1 LSSKIGQTQTQVQR
15 LNPQQI
21 LQANIMQLTNTL
33 LEQRII
39 KELEDNP
46 TLEIVDQEPDAVEDE
61 ESSDDPKDES
71 DEDESDEDEFDWDE
85 LDSDSDRF
93 ELNKSGVESSDF
105 LTINHTIPKTLS
117 DRIRD
122 QLVDINISD
131 EHMNIAHEIIG
142 NINDDGYFKMEP
154 ILIADKMGVSE
165 AKVLSVVQIIQS
177 LEPRGI
183 ASKDLQECMSLQ
195 INSQRHPLAHEVIS
209 RCFDDFT
216 AKRYEKIC
224 RRLGCEME
232 KLREA
237 VEIIKK
243 TNPKPGDGLPAGENE
258 FIIPDII
265 IEKRNEDWV
274 IYMNDQSMYELRVS
288 DKYSKML
295 DDKGLD
301 KSTRKFI
308 KIKTESANWFIDAI
322 YQRKR
327 TMLEIM
333 NVIVKR
339 QSVMFKEEKLELA
352 PMILKDVA
360 TKLDIDISTVSR
372 ATNGKYV
379 QLPWGIFEI
388 KEFFSEAIMTSSGKE
403 VSNTTVKKRVREIID
418 GENKSTPL
426 DDQAIVDILTEDG
439 YIIARRTIS
448 KYRGLMGIPKAK
460 LRREIL
466 DE

>member
-1 LSSKIGQTQTQVQR
+1 MGSKIRQTQTQVQR

-21 LQANIMQLTNTL
+21 LQANIMQLTNAL

-46 TLEIVDQEPDAVEDE
+46 TLEIVDE
-61 ESSDDPKDES
+61 ESEESEEEEEESDDDSKDES
-71 DEDESDEDEFDWDE
+71 DDSEFDWEE

-93 ELNKSGVESSDF
+93 ELNKSGAESSNF
-105 LTINHTIPKTLS
+105 LVTNHTLPKTLS

-122 QLVDINISD
+122 QLIDINISD
-131 EHMNIAHEIIG
+131 KHMNIAHEIIG
-142 NINDDGYFKMEP
+142 DIDDDGYFKVEP
-154 ILIADKMGVSE
+154 ILIADRTGASE
-165 AKVLSVVQIIQS
+165 SEVLNVLKIIQS

-183 ASKDLQECMSLQ
+183 ASKNLQECMSLQ
-195 INSQRHPLAHEVIS
+195 IDSQQHPLAHEVVS

-224 RRLGCEME
+224 SKLKCSMDALGD
-232 KLREA
+232 A
-237 VEIIKK
+237 VETIKK
-243 TNPKPGDGLPAGENE
+243 INPKPGDGLPAGKNE

-265 IEKRNEDWV
+265 IEKRGDDWV
-274 IYMNDQSMYELRVS
+274 IHMNDQSMYELRVS
-288 DKYSKML
+288 DEYSKML
-295 DDKGLD
+295 DNKKLD
-301 KSTRKFI
+301 KSARRFI
-308 KIKTESANWFIDAI
+308 KNKTESANWFIDAI
-322 YQRKR
+322 NQRKQ

-339 QSVMFKEEKLELA
+339 QSVMFKEEKQELA

-360 TKLDIDISTVSR
+360 TELDIDISTVSR

-388 KEFFSEAIMTSSGKE
+388 KDFFSESIMTISGKE
-403 VSNTTVKKRVREIID
+403 VSNTIIKNRVKEMID
-418 GENKSTPL
+418 GEKKSKPH
-426 DDQAIVDILTEDG
+426 DDQAIVDMLIDEG

-448 KYRGLMGIPKAK
+448 KYRNLMGIPKAK
-460 LRREIL
+460 LRREIG